1 MLQLN
6 GLVSQSKWMR
16 LKSLNYGIT
25 HIKQSTIEAS
35 FLNRNM
41 LIIGM
46 AIIKKF
52 KNDKCWR
59 WCGEEGAR

>member
-41 LIIGM
+41 LIM
-46 AIIKKF
+46 
-52 KNDKCWR
+52 R
-59 WCGEEGAR
+59 LPLSY